1 MKKTRPIFED
11 FIKVIDQE
19 ILKRRAKWSLSS
31 LSWMD
36 FDDVS
41 QIIRIHVFEKWDQ
54 YNYLK
59 PIQPWLNSVITNQI
73 KNLIRNNYGN
83 YTRPCLKC
91 AAAEGQDG
99 CRIYN
104 EQCSACPLFNKWE
117 KKKKDA
123 YNLKVPISMENVS
136 HETDVRFYYEENIE
150 SNANKLHKKMKEV
163 LKPLEYRVYEG
174 LFINNKS
181 EEEVAKDIG
190 YISNEKNR
198 APGYKQLKNMR
209 KKIIL
214 KAKKLLS
221 SDQVDII

>member
-1 MKKTRPIFED
+1 MKRPRPEFED
-11 FIKVIDQE
+11 FIKVIDLE
-19 ILKRRAKWSLSS
+19 IIKRRAKWTLSS

-41 QIIRIHVFEKWDQ
+41 QIIRIHVFEKWNQ
-54 YNYLK
+54 YDHTK
-59 PIQPWLNSVITNQI
+59 PIEPWLNSVITNQI

-91 AAAEGQDG
+91 AAAEGVDG

-104 EQCSACPLFNKWE
+104 EQCSECPLFKRWE
-117 KKKKDA
+117 KKKKVA
-123 YNLKVPISMENVS
+123 YNLKVPMSMENLKYES
-136 HETDVRFYYEENIE
+136 EIAFYYQEDLQPNIK
-150 SNANKLHKKMKEV
+150 KLNEKMKEV
-163 LKPLEYRVYEG
+163 LKPLEYKVYEG
-174 LFINNKS
+174 LFIQNKN
-181 EEEVAKDIG
+181 EEEVAKEMG
-190 YISNEKNR
+190 YICNEKNR
-198 APGYKQLKNMR
+198 APGYKQIKNIR